1 MEETNNLHLYS
12 WMDYGLAFDL
22 GKHSYV
28 HQNDDQNAILK
39 SNIGVV
45 NIAFESENGLFPH
58 DFEATAQDGYIGTIR
73 ENSSMSNINVITNF
87 EYKTPNIVSNRF
99 LKTYT
104 VDFITSANE
113 MSDLIEKNQRIL
125 TPGTEDYVIEIL
137 GQNVYQKLSKKDQ
150 MFFIKASGMIN
161 FGENINIKEILGYL
175 NDDIN
180 S

>member
-1 MEETNNLHLYS
+1 MEEENNLQLYS

-22 GKHSYV
+22 GRYPYV
-28 HQNDDQNAILK
+28 HQNNDQNAILK

-45 NIAFESENGLFPH
+45 NIAFESEKSLFPH
-58 DFEATAQDGYIGTIR
+58 NFEETAQDIYSGTI
-73 ENSSMSNINVITNF
+73 EKNSSLSNINVITNF
-87 EYKTPNIVSNRF
+87 EYKTPNIISNRF

-137 GQNVYQKLSKKDQ
+137 GQDVYQKLSKMDKI
-150 MFFIKASGMIN
+150 FFIKASGMIN
-161 FGENINIKEILGYL
+161 LGENVNIKEILGYL
-175 NDDIN
+175 NEDIN